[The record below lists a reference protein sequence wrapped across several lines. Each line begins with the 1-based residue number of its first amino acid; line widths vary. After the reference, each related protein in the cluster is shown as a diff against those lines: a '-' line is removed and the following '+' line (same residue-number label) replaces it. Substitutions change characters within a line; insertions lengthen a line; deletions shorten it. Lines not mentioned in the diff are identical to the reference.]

1 MKSLEDVSQL
11 VGGDS
16 HSAIADRSDD
26 LIASI
31 VDVDENLASFRR
43 IFDRVLEQISE
54 DLLETVAVAG
64 DHRPTGGHVDM
75 ETTIAD
81 RRVMALHDI
90 ANERC
95 PRNRFAANLQT
106 SGFDARHIEQANNA
120 ARQASE
126 LIQHDLER
134 SQHSTP
140 FLIAAT

>member
-1 MKSLEDVSQL
+1 MRRS
-11 VGGDS
+11 
-16 HSAIADRSDD
+16 SAYRGLARKRKTRTRRMRS
-26 LIASI
+26 AAKTS
-31 VDVDENLASFRR
+31 SPRR

-75 ETTIAD
+75 ETTVAD

-106 SGFDARHIEQANNA
+106 SGFDARHIEQLEDQT
-120 ARQASE
+120 RHPID
-126 LIQHDLER
+126 LIQRDIEILLR
-134 SQHSTP
+134 RLQVLFADQRLRQLRVS
-140 FLIAAT
+140 L

>member
-31 VDVDENLASFRR
+31 VDVDENLASLRR

-54 DLLETVAVAG
+54 DLLETIAVAG
-64 DHRPTGGHVDM
+64 DHRAARRHVHV
-75 ETTIAD
+75 ETAIAD
-81 RRVMALHDI
+81 GGVMPLHDI

-95 PRNRFAANLQT
+95 PRNRLAANLQT
-106 SGFDARHIEQANNA
+106 SSFDA
-120 ARQASE
+120 
-126 LIQHDLER
+126 
-134 SQHSTP
+134 
-140 FLIAAT
+140 